1 MVPEKLP
8 MRSGHALESLP
19 LPGTPRRPRWRV
31 VGPFVVAGA
40 LAFAFALPGGEARA
54 DDAATADAL
63 FREGRAAMARGDYD
77 EATRRFA
84 ESERLQPAPGTRLN
98 LATAESRTGRLAS
111 AWEHARASRDEL
123 GPTDERR
130 SVAQKLFEDLDARV
144 PRLTLRS
151 DGKLAAGTRI
161 FLDGTELRE
170 GSLGVAL
177 PQDPGSHRVLIT
189 APGYLD
195 LPLVV
200 TLREGDRESL
210 QIRLGERQS
219 TASLPRTPPLGSGRP
234 AAGTAVPSSPL
245 RTIGI
250 VTTVVG
256 GATLAASGIFG
267 ALAIGQNGV
276 VANHCDASGC
286 DDRGLDASRTGHAFA
301 LGSTVTAISGLVLV
315 AGGVVL
321 WLLAPRH

>member
-1 MVPEKLP
+1 MVPEKVP
-8 MRSGHALESLP
+8 MRSGHALESLIP
-19 LPGTPRRPRWRV
+19 PGTRRRPRWRV

-40 LAFAFALPGGEARA
+40 LAFALALRGGQASA

-98 LATAESRTGRLAS
+98 LATAESHTGRLAS

-130 SVAQKLFEDLDARV
+130 AVAQKLFEDLDARV

-200 TLREGDRESL
+200 SLREGDRESL
-210 QIRLGERQS
+210 QIRLGERQP
-219 TASLPRTPPLGSGRP
+219 TAPLPFASGRP
-234 AAGTAVPSSPL
+234 GIDFARPSSPL
-245 RTIGI
+245 RTVGI
-250 VTTVVG
+250 VTTIVG

-276 VANHCDASGC
+276 VGSHCDATGC
-286 DDRGLDASRTGHAFA
+286 DDRGLEASRTGHAFA

>member
-1 MVPEKLP
+1 
-8 MRSGHALESLP
+8 MRSGLASES
-19 LPGTPRRPRWRV
+19 PRLRPSPTWARWRV
-31 VGPFVVAGA
+31 VGPFAVAASLA
-40 LAFAFALPGGEARA
+40 LAAWGDDARA

-98 LATAESRTGRLAS
+98 LATAESHTGRLAS

-123 GPTDERR
+123 GPADERR
-130 SVAQKLFEDLDARV
+130 AVAQKLFEDLDARV

-200 TLREGDRESL
+200 SLREGERESL
-210 QIRLGERQS
+210 QIRLGQRQP
-219 TASLPRTPPLGSGRP
+219 TAPLPFASARP
-234 AAGTAVPSSPL
+234 GIDTARPSSPL
-245 RTIGI
+245 RTVGI
-250 VTTVVG
+250 VTTIVG

-267 ALAIGQNGV
+267 ALAMGQNRV
-276 VANHCDASGC
+276 VGNHCDATGC

-301 LGSTVTAISGLVLV
+301 LGSTVTAVSGLVLV